1 VFSTLSNIERLI
13 AIAVLAVL
21 VLCVIG
27 VSYYAYNTHR
37 NYTEARNVIKNQAL
51 RLENS
56 EIQKEYLTNSLNL
69 SEKSNDK
76 LLKERD
82 SLAKINEQYNAE
94 LITLNAQH
102 SNSQQQIKL
111 LRQSTNET
119 VKDWANDCV
128 PFSAISLL
136 KYARAEDCH
145 TNSRSNETQVRDTTK
160 ATSSVVP
167 NTTQ

>member
-1 VFSTLSNIERLI
+1 VLSIFSSIERI
-13 AIAVLAVL
+13 IIAVLLA
-21 VLCVIG
+21 CVIF
-27 VSYYAYNTHR
+27 VSYVAYNTNR
-37 NYTEARNVIKNQAL
+37 NYTEARNTIKNQAL
-51 RLENS
+51 KLENS

-69 SEKSNDK
+69 SEKSNEK
-76 LLKERD
+76 LLKERA

-136 KYARAEDCH
+136 KYARAKDCH
-145 TNSRSNETQVRDTTK
+145 KNSRSNETQIRNTTER
-160 ATSSVVP
+160 TNSTVP
-167 NTTQ
+167 NTAQ